1 MGCITSQYA
10 DAPVTGFSAPFEVL
24 GSRFVSQAPITL
36 RMREKMWS
44 WSGDDFS
51 IKDMNEQPW
60 FKIQG
65 RPFSVR
71 NKGTLLDYEGNPV
84 ANYRQKLWSMSRA
97 SHIYIEQGE
106 RKFVYATIK
115 VALNCE
121 MAPSANIYLHQPPV
135 DIENVTTEGME
146 PQMRATGDGY
156 QRNFD
161 IVMENTPQGVLKIA
175 QIEKPLQCF
184 SLDRD
189 YYLSIGP
196 NADVAFIVM
205 VTFALDELYNQS
217 NN

>member
-65 RPFSVR
+65 RAFSVR

-97 SHIYIEQGE
+97 SHIYIEQG
-106 RKFVYATIK
+106 AT
-115 VALNCE
+115 
-121 MAPSANIYLHQPPV
+121 S
-135 DIENVTTEGME
+135 
-146 PQMRATGDGY
+146 
-156 QRNFD
+156 
-161 IVMENTPQGVLKIA
+161 
-175 QIEKPLQCF
+175 
-184 SLDRD
+184 
-189 YYLSIGP
+189 
-196 NADVAFIVM
+196 
-205 VTFALDELYNQS
+205 
-217 NN
+217 